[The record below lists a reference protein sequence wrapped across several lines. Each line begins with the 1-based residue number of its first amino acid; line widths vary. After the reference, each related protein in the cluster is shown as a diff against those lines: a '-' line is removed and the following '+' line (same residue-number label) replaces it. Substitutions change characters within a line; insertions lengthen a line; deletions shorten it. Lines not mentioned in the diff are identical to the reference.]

1 MPVKVIAS
9 SKCPAAWDAIK
20 KRIDD
25 RRVVLENARNMNLTR
40 LNNDVERIAKRELEF
55 AKQLFEEIVPFK
67 VEWNQE
73 AWEKVKTTLPVRVV
87 PNKDV
92 PSAPESSVS
101 MEEDVKPVVDN

>member
-9 SKCPAAWDAIK
+9 SKCPSWDAIK

-40 LNNDVERIAKRELEF
+40 LNNDVERIAKREVEF
-55 AKQLFEEIVPFK
+55 AKQIFEEIVPFK

-73 AWEKVKTTLPVRVV
+73 AWEKVKTTLPVRIV
-87 PNKDV
+87 PNKDT
-92 PSAPESSVS
+92 PSPPDASASV
-101 MEEDVKPVVDN
+101 ENEPKPASDI